1 MKERIELHQNQKDGA
16 FSSQLVLGKEYG
28 NHKTSCWFLLLRSLT
43 TEKFPLRSSHRRC
56 SVKKVF
62 LKILQI
68 SEVNTCVGVC
78 FERRSHWRC
87 SAEKLFLKFFQENT
101 CVGVSLIKF
110 VKTCKISDIFKST
123 YFEEHLQ
130 TTASV
135 LNKIAG
141 PKVSN
146 FIKKRLQHRCFLVK
160 FAKFLRTPISKNIYE
175 RLLLSIDFFPKGC
188 IFCETLLYCIVFF
201 GRDHNFVLARL

>member
-1 MKERIELHQNQKDGA
+1 M
-16 FSSQLVLGKEYG
+16 
-28 NHKTSCWFLLLRSLT
+28 
-43 TEKFPLRSSHRRC
+43 RSSHRRF

-78 FERRSHWRC
+78 FERSSHWRC
-87 SAEKLFLKFFQENT
+87 SAEKLLLKFFQENT

-110 VKTCKISDIFKST
+110 VKTGKICDIFKSS
-123 YFEEHLQ
+123 YIEEHLQ

-146 FIKKRLQHRCFLVK
+146 FIKKRLQHRRFLVK

-175 RLLLSIDFFPKGC
+175 RLLLSIDLFPKGC

-201 GRDHNFVLARL
+201 GRDHSFVLARL